1 MSGPLIRRLVGEQRV
16 RLPLEVLLI
25 AAWGFLLVAVFATS
39 EVFTAQL
46 EAQANEFGDLLD
58 LVGIDPLAQW
68 ASVGF
73 EHPIFLLGGGLFSVG
88 LGVRAIAGELEA
100 GSLALALARPLAR
113 RSWFL
118 SHLAVLVPGCLMLGE
133 AYAIGC
139 LLAIGAT
146 DPIGEIEPWTMLVAG
161 AQGGLLLLALG
172 ALGFLF
178 SAFASERGRAL
189 AWSVGVIVV
198 LYAASFL
205 LPLWEPVAPLAQ
217 ATPFAFFDPAPL
229 LQRGEIA
236 WGDVAVLALFAVVP
250 LSVAGVRFAR
260 RDLAGG

>member
-1 MSGPLIRRLVGEQRV
+1 MSGPLIRRLIAEQRV
-16 RLPLEVLLI
+16 RMPLEFLLI
-25 AAWGFLLVAVFATS
+25 GAWGFLLVAVFATS

-88 LGVRAIAGELEA
+88 LAVRAISGELEA
-100 GSLALALARPLAR
+100 GSLALALARPLSR
-113 RSWFL
+113 GRWFA
-118 SHLAVLVPGCLMLGE
+118 SHLAVLVPGCLLLGE
-133 AYAIGC
+133 AYALGC
-139 LLAIGAT
+139 LLAIGVT
-146 DPIGEIEPWTMLVAG
+146 DPMGEIAPWTMLVAG

-172 ALGFLF
+172 GLGFLF

-189 AWSVGVIVV
+189 AWSIGVIVV

-205 LPLWEPVAPLAQ
+205 LPLWKPIAGLAQ

-229 LQRGEIA
+229 LQRGEVA
-236 WGDVAVLALFAVVP
+236 WGDIAVLALYALAP
-250 LSVAGVRFAR
+250 LSAAAVRFAR